1 MNGVARSALYLEKG
15 NTTQMLRLKN
25 LSNKYQKRLIRPIY
39 AQTQATPYATSLD
52 DQTLTGNA
60 ATGRTSFR
68 NGDGSR
74 YLPKSGDTSP
84 LGTRSA
90 DAFTTKGSL
99 ASGLVMVRTV
109 GEKVAVATGV
119 DSAAERP
126 FGLLANFV
134 GGDLD
139 DLGDENTVGV
149 WRGAQHAFFEILA
162 PAFDDTAGDG
172 ITAAV
177 TASLAGGTANLYAGT
192 DGRLFYDASQGNR
205 IAVARLIER
214 PSASRIL
221 IELLV

>member
-1 MNGVARSALYLEKG
+1 
-15 NTTQMLRLKN
+15 MLRLKN

-52 DQTLTGNA
+52 TQALTGPNA
-60 ATGRTSFR
+60 ATGRTSFK

-84 LGTRSA
+84 LHTRTA
-90 DAFTTKGSL
+90 DAYTTKGSL
-99 ASGLVMVRTV
+99 VPGSVVVRTV
-109 GEKVAVATGV
+109 GESVAVAAGPDDGT
-119 DSAAERP
+119 ERP

-139 DLGDENTVGV
+139 DLGDEDQVGV
-149 WRGAQHAFFEILA
+149 WRGANHAFFELLT
-162 PAFDDTAGDG
+162 PAWDDTGLS
-172 ITAAV
+172 TALSQAAAK
-177 TASLAGGTANLYAGT
+177 TGGSVLLYAGA
-192 DGRLFYDASQGNR
+192 DGRLVYVSSPNAAR
-205 IAVARLIER
+205 IPVARVIDR

>member
-1 MNGVARSALYLEKG
+1 
-15 NTTQMLRLKN
+15 MLRLKN

-52 DQTLTGNA
+52 DQTLTGPNA

-74 YLPKSGDTSP
+74 YLPLSGDTNP
-84 LGTRSA
+84 LHTRTA
-90 DAFTTKGSL
+90 AAFTTKSSL
-99 ASGLVMVRTV
+99 ASGVVMVRTV
-109 GEKVAVATGV
+109 GEKVAVAAGPDDGT
-119 DSAAERP
+119 ERP

-149 WRGAQHAFFEILA
+149 WRGAQHAFFELLA
-162 PAFDDTAGDG
+162 PAWDDTGLSAAASAG
-172 ITAAV
+172 AATV
-177 TASLAGGTANLYAGT
+177 GGSVNLYAGA
-192 DGRLFYDASQGNR
+192 DGRLVYVSSPNAAR
-205 IAVARLIER
+205 IPVARLIER
-214 PSASRIL
+214 VSSSRIL